1 MIDENLVFKII
12 VLGQQ
17 GRLILDARGWEIFNV
32 NEIHKKLI
40 FITVQCDCWCGV
52 RIKGN

>member
-17 GRLILDARGWEIFNV
+17 GRLILDSRSWEVFNV
-32 NEIHKKLI
+32 DEIH
-40 FITVQCDCWCGV
+40 
-52 RIKGN
+52 

>member
-17 GRLILDARGWEIFNV
+17 GRSNLDFRCWKIFNAD
-32 NEIHKKLI
+32 EIHKKLI
-40 FITVQCDCWCGV
+40 FIAIQCHSWC
-52 RIKGN
+52 